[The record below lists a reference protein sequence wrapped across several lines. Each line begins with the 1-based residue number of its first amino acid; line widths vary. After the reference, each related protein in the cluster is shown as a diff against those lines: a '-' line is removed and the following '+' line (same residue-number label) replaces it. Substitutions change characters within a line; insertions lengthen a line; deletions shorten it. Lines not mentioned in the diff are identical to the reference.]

1 MKNSSRLL
9 RTRLTPI
16 KNSILFI
23 RLISQTKAKHSAIIT
38 SVSAG
43 TGVNQIVV
51 ASKWGYYGVYS
62 HILSDCPYYTDAEH
76 GTTHYLTNVK
86 YYRLSHQYILSG
98 NYYYCKCCGYK
109 NPTMV
114 VSGVTK

>member
-1 MKNSSRLL
+1 MKKRMVVLL
-9 RTRLTPI
+9 LVMI
-16 KNSILFI
+16 M
-23 RLISQTKAKHSAIIT
+23 IS
-38 SVSAG
+38 G
-43 TGVNQIVV
+43 LCVN
-51 ASKWGYYGVYS
+51 AMA
-62 HILSDCPYYTDAEH
+62 TER

>member
-1 MKNSSRLL
+1 MRNYTYTDPEDFDSL
-9 RTRLTPI
+9 R
-16 KNSILFI
+16 
-23 RLISQTKAKHSAIIT
+23 AKHSAIIT

>member
-1 MKNSSRLL
+1 MGDIVTYTDPEDFDSL
-9 RTRLTPI
+9 R
-16 KNSILFI
+16 
-23 RLISQTKAKHSAIIT
+23 AKHSAIIT